1 MRKFLYAIYTLAVV
15 SAMSGFSYSPSS
27 PQSGATNA
35 NSYYHGSSS
44 SGGGS
49 SGSGGG
55 GHK

>member
-1 MRKFLYAIYTLAVV
+1 MGKFLYAIYALVVV
-15 SAMSGFSYSPSS
+15 SVMSGFSYSPSS
-27 PQSGATNA
+27 SLSSPTNA